1 MLRRNGSPD
10 SPLVASRFYSNNAP
24 MLRIDGVGILT
35 LEDVAY
41 FTRELDPSG
50 NGSNLLYNSIIYL
63 TLVGCSRVSTV
74 KSDTG
79 ITARPTWWSKT

>member
-1 MLRRNGSPD
+1 
-10 SPLVASRFYSNNAP
+10 

-63 TLVGCSRVSTV
+63 TLVRCRRISAI
-74 KSDTG
+74 KSSIG